1 MYRKGTKIALMTAG
15 FVAGSAFLTGC
26 GEKEISGTVTEQQM
40 QDDIGIV
47 SFVVEEER
55 GDRTGV
61 LMTDETSI
69 ISWADGVSEEDFKHG
84 RVEEAE
90 VTVTP
95 QQDGRRS
102 MTTEDGD
109 EITAYN
115 AERIEVNRAK
125 MAETEDLTL
134 SDGTTAEFWR
144 GQADSVYRLEDGT
157 ELLRVEENT
166 DWDHMVSSDDG
177 GFIRLND
184 TAKEKIKAY
193 FDERGDFYSIQEEL
207 EKAYSAYQETEDKD
221 SFQSYVV
228 GMEIAPVSY
237 SEKIIYFRTNVWYSL
252 DEAEATEYSLGDA
265 FDRETGEKTDTWDL
279 FNCDAETAKRT
290 IEEISGGEDLGYPN
304 EPIDRQRQELIDNM
318 KPEHIL
324 FDSYGLSVYY
334 PKGTLD
340 FEDYLYVLVIDYDER
355 LCGILHDWAVPDNI
369 EEKSEV
375 PAWREA

>member
-1 MYRKGTKIALMTAG
+1 MYRKGMKIVLLAAG
-15 FVAGSAFLTGC
+15 LVFGSAFLTGC
-26 GEKEISGTVTEQQM
+26 GEKEISGTVAEQQM

-47 SFVVEEER
+47 SFVVESEK

-102 MTTEDGD
+102 MTTADGD
-109 EITAYN
+109 KITAYN

-134 SDGTTAEFWR
+134 SDGTPAEYWR
-144 GQADSVYRLEDGT
+144 GQAYSAYRLKDGT
-157 ELLRVEENT
+157 ELLTVEDNT
-166 DWDHMVSSDDG
+166 DWDYMVSSDDG
-177 GFIRLND
+177 GFIRLGD

-193 FDERGDFYSIQEEL
+193 FDERGELYSIPEEL
-207 EKAYSAYQETEDKD
+207 EKAYSAYQKTEDKD
-221 SFQSYVV
+221 SFQPYVV

-237 SEKIIYFRTNVWYSL
+237 SEKVIYFRTNVTYSL
-252 DEAEATEYSLGDA
+252 DESEATEYSLGDA
-265 FDRETGEKTDTWDL
+265 FDRETGEKRDTWDL
-279 FNCDAETAKRT
+279 FSCDEETAKKT
-290 IEEISGGEDLGYPN
+290 ILELSGLNGT
-304 EPIDRQRQELIDNM
+304 DRENGLTESQSQALIDNM
-318 KPEHIL
+318 KPEYVV
-324 FDSYGLSVYY
+324 FEPSGLAVYY

-340 FEDYLYVLVIDYDER
+340 FEDNLYALVIDYDER
-355 LCGILHDWAVPDNI
+355 LCGMLHDWAAPVQ
-369 EEKSEV
+369 
-375 PAWREA
+375 